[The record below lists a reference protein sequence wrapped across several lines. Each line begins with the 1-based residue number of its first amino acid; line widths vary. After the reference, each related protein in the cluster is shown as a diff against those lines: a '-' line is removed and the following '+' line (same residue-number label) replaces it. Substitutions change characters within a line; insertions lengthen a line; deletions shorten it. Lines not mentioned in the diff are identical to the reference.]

1 MNKITFAFA
10 LALTLAAVAAPSA
23 RAAALTPQTLA
34 TPELSA
40 AQFGDLFQAKSDP
53 MASTYQFV
61 GYGDMPTGVIH
72 SQVFMGKDGSAAAGL
87 FAYAYQ
93 VGVNN
98 VNSTDAN
105 AVPAHVNSASWQ
117 FDATPIK
124 TSFASGADGMPV
136 DAYAYLVKDGQIGG
150 LVSPAAGTGME
161 IQAPAALSW
170 RPDSSKKFGS
180 ITATFANEDTNPLPA
195 GADSATLVVITKQ
208 PYTTDF
214 AGILSDKP
222 TTGSFPTV
230 YTATG
235 GEVNPVPIPEPATF
249 LAWAGILGGVA
260 FARKVRRDRASA

>member
-1 MNKITFAFA
+1 MNKLNLA
-10 LALTLAAVAAPSA
+10 LALTLASLAAPSV
-23 RAAALTPQTLA
+23 RAAALTPQTLS
-34 TPELSA
+34 TPELTAS
-40 AQFGDLFQAKSDP
+40 QFSSLFDAKSDP
-53 MASTYQFV
+53 MHSTYQFV
-61 GYGDMPTGVIH
+61 GFGDQPTGVIH
-72 SQVFMGKDGSAAAGL
+72 SQVFAGKDGTAAAGL

-98 VNSTDAN
+98 VSSTDTN

-124 TSFASGADGMPV
+124 TAFANNADGTPV
-136 DAYAYLVKDGQIGG
+136 DAYAYLVKDGSIGG
-150 LVSPAAGTGME
+150 LVSPQAGTGLA

-180 ITATFANEDTNPLPA
+180 ITATFANDDTNPLPA

-235 GEVNPVPIPEPATF
+235 GEVNPVPIPEPSTV
-249 LAWAGILGGVA
+249 LAWAGIIAGGA
-260 FARKVRRDRASA
+260 IARRVRRSRASA

>member
-1 MNKITFAFA
+1 MNKLNLA

-23 RAAALTPQTLA
+23 RAASLTPQTLS
-34 TPELSA
+34 TPELTAS
-40 AQFGDLFQAKSDP
+40 QFGALFDPKSDA

-61 GYGDMPTGVIH
+61 GYGDSPTGVIH
-72 SQVFMGKDGSAAAGL
+72 SQVFQGKDGTAAAGL

-93 VGVNN
+93 VGVAN
-98 VNSTDAN
+98 VSSTDPN

-124 TSFASGADGMPV
+124 TAFTTDSSGNPI
-136 DAYAYLVKDGQIGG
+136 DAYAYIVKNGSIGG
-150 LVSPAAGTGME
+150 LVPPAPGTGME

-180 ITATFANEDTNPLPA
+180 ITATFAGDDTNPLPA

-222 TTGSFPTV
+222 TTGSFPKV

-235 GEVNPVPIPEPATF
+235 GEVNPVPIPEPSTI
-249 LAWAGILGGVA
+249 LAWAGLLAGGAVA
-260 FARKVRRDRASA
+260 RRVRRQRASV

>member
-1 MNKITFAFA
+1 MNKYTFA
-10 LALTLAAVAAPSA
+10 LALTLASVAAPSL
-23 RAAALTPQTLA
+23 RAAALTPQTLS
-34 TPELSA
+34 TPELTAS
-40 AQFGDLFQAKSDP
+40 QFGELFSPKSDAL
-53 MASTYQFV
+53 ASTYQFV
-61 GYGDMPTGVIH
+61 GYGDSPTGVIH
-72 SQVFMGKDGSAAAGL
+72 SQVFEGKDGTAAAGL

-98 VNSTDAN
+98 VATSGDNP
-105 AVPAHVNSASWQ
+105 VPAHVNSASWQ

-124 TSFASGADGMPV
+124 TAFASDADGAPI
-136 DAYAYLVKDGQIGG
+136 DAYAYLVKDGAIGG
-150 LVSPAAGTGME
+150 LVSPQAGTAAE

-180 ITATFANEDTNPLPA
+180 ITATFANENTNPLQA

-249 LAWAGILGGVA
+249 LAWAGMIGAGALA
-260 FARKVRRDRASA
+260 HRVRRNRASA

>member
-1 MNKITFAFA
+1 MNKLTNA
-10 LALTLAAVAAPSA
+10 LALTLASVVAPSV
-23 RAAALTPQTLA
+23 RAAALTPQTLS

-40 AQFGDLFQAKSDP
+40 SQFSQLFDAKSDP
-53 MASTYQFV
+53 LASTYQFV
-61 GYGDMPTGVIH
+61 GYGDSPTGIIH
-72 SQVFMGKDGSAAAGL
+72 SQVFQGKDGTAAAGL

-105 AVPAHVNSASWQ
+105 AIPAHVNSASWQ

-124 TSFASGADGMPV
+124 TAFTSNADGTPV
-136 DAYAYLVKDGQIGG
+136 DAYAYLVKDGSIGG
-150 LVSPAAGTGME
+150 LVSPQAGTGLG

-180 ITATFANEDTNPLPA
+180 ITATFASEDTNPLPA
-195 GADSATLVVITKQ
+195 GADSATLVVLTKQ

-249 LAWAGILGGVA
+249 LAWAGLIGGAALARRYRRNRVA
-260 FARKVRRDRASA
+260 V